1 MSGKREMR
9 GPGNGAEH
17 GTYNSR
23 SQVTVKGSSRWHPS
37 IPEVAGVGGA
47 VVPHREVEA
56 AWMAVCTWTLQCWRV
71 SGCQLVT
78 PQKQQMAVTR
88 KDTWDT

>member
-1 MSGKREMR
+1 MR

-37 IPEVAGVGGA
+37 IPEVAGVGGGGGPTQGSRGCLDGCVHMDA
-47 VVPHREVEA
+47 PVLEGVWVP
-56 AWMAVCTWTLQCWRV
+56 T
-71 SGCQLVT
+71 GDT
-78 PQKQQMAVTR
+78 PETANGSHKEGHMGHIATN
-88 KDTWDT
+88 